1 MGFVVLSYV
10 QTSIFQHST
19 QREVFR
25 DSLFPI
31 YHHKNAIFAEKSKI
45 RPFPEIVNLQFLP
58 TSFLSFKSLFQGI

>member
-10 QTSIFQHST
+10 QISIFQHST
-19 QREVFR
+19 QPEVFR

-45 RPFPEIVNLQFLP
+45 RPFPEIVDL
-58 TSFLSFKSLFQGI
+58 

>member
-1 MGFVVLSYV
+1 LVLKKVSFSFGDYM
-10 QTSIFQHST
+10 
-19 QREVFR
+19 FR